1 MQQRPSPRPDS
12 RTEPIDPEEVRRDL
26 AATASEATHG
36 LKLAV
41 AGSLERRNR
50 ARETLAEDDE
60 RVAAPTTEGGRD
72 VELRLADLREEVRR
86 LEKALTEL
94 TARRRRGK
102 GVVKPRQVVP
112 LRPVRRTAP
121 RTRGAGR
128 PATRRTVTRSSA
140 ASGDSGDPDPS
151 SPPSRA
157 GTVARPRRAQG
168 ASRNSEEMVA

>member
-12 RTEPIDPEEVRRDL
+12 RTEPIDLEEVRPDL
-26 AATASEATHG
+26 DAAASEATHR

-41 AGSLERRNR
+41 AGSPERRSR
-50 ARETLAEDDE
+50 ARETHAEDDD
-60 RVAAPTTEGGRD
+60 RVPAEDGRNF
-72 VELRLADLREEVRR
+72 RLADLREEVRR
-86 LEKALTEL
+86 LEMALTEL
-94 TARRRRGK
+94 TARRHRGK